1 MQKLIFSDMESSELV
16 QRLQTQL
23 LDLRTEN
30 CEVKEREKYI
40 LKQYKTLEA
49 KFEESEKQLK
59 IESRKNKAL
68 SFLPG
73 QSGLKL
79 IIDNSLKH

>member
-1 MQKLIFSDMESSELV
+1 MESSELV

-73 QSGLKL
+73 QSGSKF
-79 IIDNSLKH
+79 

>member
-1 MQKLIFSDMESSELV
+1 MESSELV
-16 QRLQTQL
+16 QRLQSQL

-30 CEVKEREKYI
+30 CEVQEREKY
-40 LKQYKTLEA
+40 LRKQFKSLEI

-73 QSGLKL
+73 QSGE
-79 IIDNSLKH
+79 IS